1 MQEQHF
7 DDARAHIQG
16 CLETIDRKRTEAML
30 RDLITQLKTAER
42 EGRIEDVRVLNGRV
56 NEMRLQKA
64 GRPLGV
70 LSLVKGVSGV
80 SMAKQ
85 KLLVEVKKLISIGKE
100 KGFLTYDELNSTLP
114 AEVVSSEQFG
124 SIMIMF
130 GNGHRNRRCPGR

>member
-16 CLETIDRKRTEAML
+16 CLETIDRQRTEAML
-30 RDLITQLKTAER
+30 RDLSTQLKTAER

-70 LSLVKGVSGV
+70 LSLMKGVS
-80 SMAKQ
+80 
-85 KLLVEVKKLISIGKE
+85 KE
-100 KGFLTYDELNSTLP
+100 
-114 AEVVSSEQFG
+114 
-124 SIMIMF
+124 
-130 GNGHRNRRCPGR
+130 

>member
-70 LSLVKGVSGV
+70 LSLVKGVS
-80 SMAKQ
+80 
-85 KLLVEVKKLISIGKE
+85 KE
-100 KGFLTYDELNSTLP
+100 
-114 AEVVSSEQFG
+114 
-124 SIMIMF
+124 
-130 GNGHRNRRCPGR
+130 